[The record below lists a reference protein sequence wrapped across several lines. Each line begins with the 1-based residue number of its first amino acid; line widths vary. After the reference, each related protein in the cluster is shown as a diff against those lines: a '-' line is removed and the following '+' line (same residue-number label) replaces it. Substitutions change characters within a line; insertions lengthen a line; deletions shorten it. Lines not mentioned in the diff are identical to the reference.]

1 MQLPDTGQRQSAGD
15 ASAARLIK
23 SKRMMARAIAV
34 RLTRLLQLATVI
46 VGLLPLSPARAALIA
61 TTAADTDAP
70 RLVLEAGGHQAII
83 RELIFTPDGRE
94 LVSVSDDKTIRIW
107 SVSDDGRQALLT
119 QTLRGQIEAGREGMM
134 AAAALSPTGPDG
146 QPQWLAVGGYLAGET
161 GERHAIRLHDYASG
175 EVSAMFY
182 GHEDAVLALAFS
194 PDGRWLASASKDLT
208 IKLWDL
214 FLLQN
219 DRLDRASVTLTGHK
233 DHIYDLAWSPRG
245 DRLVSASYDHTVGLW
260 DTSGLLGVHAK
271 LIRLL
276 RGHTDHVRTVAF
288 HPDGDV
294 FASGSKDQTIL
305 LWQAA
310 DGKAVKL
317 FAKATH
323 KIAALAFSPDGR
335 SLLAG
340 NTAPPKPKTV
350 TLFAYP
356 EGTVRTRFQGHDNT
370 VLATAFHPSGQWI
383 ASGGGDHKEIL
394 LWQASSG
401 EVLSRLEG
409 QGQSVWAVGFS
420 ADGRYLSWGHASRFA
435 SPNRR
440 GPLEHYFDLQ
450 ELTRLTKAP
459 SAPETF
465 TRAIESV
472 ETLTF
477 AIKRG
482 GPYDY
487 DYRLDIRQGR
497 KRLGSIRRD
506 HTDGYR
512 HSAYSFTPDGQY
524 ALSGGMNGEL
534 WLYDLSGKPRA
545 QLIGHSGEI
554 KALAISQDG
563 KWALSGAVDQTLR
576 LWPLGAVSPD
586 GDRVTVEPALSLFP
600 AANGEWI
607 AWTPE
612 GFFTA
617 SPQGAALIGYSVNQ
631 GVAKTGKYVSAKQL
645 YDRFY
650 RPDLIHSRLHG
661 DPQKLWRQKGAQSDV
676 KTVLAAGLPPRI
688 ELVTP
693 AADAKVAQSSAQ
705 IRIALRDQGGGIGK
719 VVWKVDGVTRA
730 VDAALGDATARRIP
744 PQNAPRAVRTM
755 TQELTLSPGANRVD
769 IIAYNRRND
778 VASPP
783 ITVIVTSEATAVAAP
798 PPIEPPAALTPIPA
812 PQLPP
817 ELRPSLHML
826 MVGVDRYVEP
836 KLALNYAVSDAQS
849 LAASLQR
856 MATPLFREV
865 TVRQL
870 FDEDVTIAKLD
881 QAFKSIAT
889 VLGPHDVFV
898 LYFAGHG
905 LTLDAQYY
913 FLPYDLIY
921 NDDDDNV
928 RRNGISQDHLQRWL
942 ARVPARRSLVLLD
955 TCESGS
961 FLQAT
966 AASRRMVEN
975 TAAAKLTQATGRA
988 TIAAAT
994 DNQPALEGYK
1004 GYGVFTY
1011 TLLQALRRADAT
1023 VGNHDGYTGLFEIA
1037 AYVNARVPEIAMKEY
1052 GFEQTPTSYTLGSD
1066 FPLAL
1071 ASAAR
1076 P

>member
-1 MQLPDTGQRQSAGD
+1 MRLPRF
-15 ASAARLIK
+15 
-23 SKRMMARAIAV
+23 
-34 RLTRLLQLATVI
+34 LQLAI
-46 VGLLPLSPARAALIA
+46 FIAGLLPFASARAAL
-61 TTAADTDAP
+61 TETMAAEAAAP
-70 RLVLEAGGHQAII
+70 RLVLEAGGHKAII
-83 RELIFTPDGRE
+83 RELIFTPNGRE

-107 SVSDDGRQALLT
+107 SVSDDGRQAALAR
-119 QTLRGQIEAGREGMM
+119 TLRGQIEAGRAGMM
-134 AAAALSPTGPDG
+134 AAAALSPAGPDG
-146 QPQWLAVGGYLAGET
+146 QPQWLAVGGHLAGESA
-161 GERHAIRLHDYASG
+161 ERYAIRLHEYASG
-175 EVSAMFY
+175 EVRGMLY

-208 IKLWDL
+208 IKLWDTA
-214 FLLQN
+214 LLQN
-219 DRLDRASVTLTGHK
+219 ERIDHAAATLTGHK

-260 DTSGLLGVHAK
+260 DTSGLSGAQAK

-276 RGHTDHVRTVAF
+276 RGHTDQVRTAAF
-288 HPDGDV
+288 HPDGEV

-305 LWQAA
+305 LWRAEDGAA
-310 DGKAVKL
+310 IKL

-335 SLLAG
+335 ALLAG
-340 NTAPPKPKTV
+340 NTAPPKPQV
-350 TLFAYP
+350 ITLFAYP
-356 EGTVRTRFQGHDNT
+356 AGDIRHLFQGHDNT
-370 VLATAFHPSGQWI
+370 VLATAFHPSGLWV
-383 ASGGGDHKEIL
+383 ASGGGDRKEIL
-394 LWQASSG
+394 LWQTSSG
-401 EVLSRLEG
+401 DVLSRLEG
-409 QGQSVWAVGFS
+409 QGQSVWATGFS
-420 ADGRYLSWGHASRFA
+420 ADGRYLSWGHASQFT

-450 ELTRLTKAP
+450 ELQRLTKAP
-459 SAPETF
+459 AAPDAF
-465 TRAIESV
+465 ARATERV
-472 ETLTF
+472 EDLTF

-524 ALSGGMNGEL
+524 VLSGGMNGEL
-534 WLYDLSGKPRA
+534 WLYELNGKPRA
-545 QLIGHSGEI
+545 QFVGHSGEI
-554 KALAISQDG
+554 KALAVSKDG
-563 KWALSGAVDQTLR
+563 KWALSGSVDQTLR
-576 LWPLGAVSPD
+576 LWPLGAVPPD
-586 GDRVTVEPALSLFP
+586 GGRVVVEPALSLFP

-617 SPQGAALIGYSVNQ
+617 SPQGSTLIGYSVNQ
-631 GVAKTGKYVSAKQL
+631 GVAKTGKYVSANQL
-645 YDRFY
+645 SDRFY

-661 DPQKLWRQKGAQSDV
+661 DPQNLWRQKGAKSDV
-676 KTVLAAGLPPRI
+676 KAVLAAGLPPRI
-688 ELVTP
+688 DLVTP
-693 AADAKVAQSSAQ
+693 SADAKVTQSSAH

-719 VVWKVDGVTRA
+719 VVWKVDGVTIA
-730 VDAALGDATARRIP
+730 VDAGPGDATARRIP
-744 PQNAPRAVRTM
+744 PQNAQRAVRTM
-755 TQELTLSPGANRVD
+755 TQEVALSPGANRVE
-769 IIAYNRRND
+769 IIAYNDRND
-778 VASPP
+778 VASSPV
-783 ITVIVTSEATAVAAP
+783 TVIITSEAIVATARPLQA
-798 PPIEPPAALTPIPA
+798 PPAALAPIPA

-826 MVGVDRYVEP
+826 MVGVDRYLDP
-836 KLALNYAVSDAQS
+836 KLVLNYAVSDAQS
-849 LAASLQR
+849 LATSLQL

-865 TVRQL
+865 TVRTL

-881 QAFKSIAT
+881 QAFQNITAA
-889 VLGPHDVFV
+889 LGPHDVFV

-921 NDDDDNV
+921 NDDNDGV
-928 RRNGISQDHLQRWL
+928 RRHGISQDHLQSWL

-975 TAAAKLTQATGRA
+975 TAAVNLTRATGRA

-1011 TLLQALRRADAT
+1011 ALLQALRRADAT

-1037 AYVNARVPEIAMKEY
+1037 AYVNARVPEIALKEF
-1052 GFEQTPTSYTLGSD
+1052 GFEQTPKSYTLGAD

-1071 ASAAR
+1071 ASTEQ
-1076 P
+1076 PQSN